1 MRNFRS
7 VLAKVAEEFGEV
19 LFEKVKLDCFQ
30 GEVHFFAA
38 FDSLFGRRKSQAFSF
53 RVMLVAFAASCL
65 EHSVLESKPLA
76 NGLDEVLIVRLRF
89 RNDEKRYFVA

>member
-1 MRNFRS
+1 M
-7 VLAKVAEEFGEV
+7 L
-19 LFEKVKLDCFQ
+19 LDCFQ
-30 GEVHFFAA
+30 GGVHFFAA
-38 FDSLFGRRKSQAFSF
+38 FDSLFGLRKSQAFSF
-53 RVMLVAFAASCL
+53 EVMLVAFAASCL

>member
-1 MRNFRS
+1 MRNCRS

-30 GEVHFFAA
+30 GGVHFFAA
-38 FDSLFGRRKSQAFSF
+38 FDSLFGRRKSQAFSLK
-53 RVMLVAFAASCL
+53 VMLVAFAASCL

-89 RNDEKRYFVA
+89 RNYEKRYFVA

>member
-1 MRNFRS
+1 MRNFLS
-7 VLAKVAEEFGEV
+7 VLAKVAEEFVEV

-30 GEVHFFAA
+30 GGVHFFAA
-38 FDSLFGRRKSQAFSF
+38 FDSLFGLRKSQAFSF
-53 RVMLVAFAASCL
+53 EVMLVAFAASCL